1 MNKFDD
7 LYYHLVGEAK
17 KPITSKLK
25 PGDKI
30 KNVNPDCEHY
40 GSKGVV
46 KKVEDLPE
54 TDGKDVESKHNMPG
68 KVVEYEVTN
77 KKSGRYKPKDKI
89 KKTGEQLKK
98 A

>member
-1 MNKFDD
+1 
-7 LYYHLVGEAK
+7 
-17 KPITSKLK
+17 
-25 PGDKI
+25 
-30 KNVNPDCEHY
+30 
-40 GSKGVV
+40 V

-77 KKSGRYKPKDKI
+77 KKPGRYKPKDKI

>member
-1 MNKFDD
+1 MKRFDD
-7 LYYHLVGEAK
+7 LYNSIIKEK
-17 KPITSKLK
+17 QTPITSKLR
-25 PGDKI
+25 PGDKV

-54 TDGKDVESKHNMPG
+54 TGSKDVESKHNMPG
-68 KVVEYEVTN
+68 KVVEFEVTN
-77 KKSGRYKPKDKI
+77 KKKGKFKPKDKL